1 MKKLKSKEIKGLI
14 GALIIVV
21 IGIVLVTVGKSI
33 STEDSSVLRN
43 QIVENLSFENAEITC
58 NSGICT
64 YTVDVYNESG
74 STYELKT
81 IDINLKQEDESIIT
95 LVGYI
100 GDKLETEE
108 GKKITASID
117 KDISNSTNVEY
128 VINK

>member
-64 YTVDVYNESG
+64 YQVDVYNESG
-74 STYELKT
+74 DTYTLKT